1 MKVTD
6 ALLARYA
13 AEARDLWLGTLP
25 PDASHTFSHRFRRK
39 MKRLLAEQRRSPA
52 MNRAVLIA
60 RRTAAALLVA
70 ASLTAASL
78 LSVEAYREK
87 FIEVVTEFFDD
98 LTEFRFSGFADDG
111 APMPE
116 VTLTYVPEGME
127 ETEREEDEISAIIIF
142 RNREGQRMIL
152 QQEYITQS
160 VVSTLIVDT
169 EDAEVEYAQIHGHEV
184 MVITKDGGY
193 HLLWTQDAM
202 RYLLSGNVPLDELIK
217 VVEGIQQA
225 PQKNN

>member
-1 MKVTD
+1 MKITD
-6 ALLARYA
+6 ALLRQHA

-127 ETEREEDEISAIIIF
+127 LYESDDSSELGSRYRAYKDANGRFFDLEEIF
-142 RNREGQRMIL
+142 
-152 QQEYITQS
+152 
-160 VVSTLIVDT
+160 
-169 EDAEVEYAQIHGHEV
+169 
-184 MVITKDGGY
+184 ITKDMVGVQALDTENAQICYGSIRGNS
-193 HLLWTQDAM
+193 AM
-202 RYLLSGNVPLDELIK
+202 IVQKNGWITLHWEEKNMIMQLSGNLSMDEMTRIA
-217 VVEGIQQA
+217 EGIQ
-225 PQKNN
+225 KTTKK